1 MERFRLKLINRKHG
15 TRWCI
20 DQRRLEWVD
29 IGRIA
34 LHDFSLNRQLILWTN
49 VHDWG
54 ITATVGDSAMGKQVV
69 FLVNELGLVGKYLG
83 AMATENFME
92 YNFYLTMEE

>member
-1 MERFRLKLINRKHG
+1 MERFRLKLISKKHG
-15 TRWCI
+15 TRWYI
-20 DQRRLEWVD
+20 DRRRLEWSD
-29 IGRIA
+29 IGKIIN
-34 LHDFSLNRQLILWTN
+34 HDFSINRQLILWTN

-83 AMATENFME
+83 AMATEKFME
-92 YNFYLTMEE
+92 YSFYLAMEE